1 VLKVTAPEVTPVGPF
16 GRPMPTPVFYGLA
29 ISSVGGPLAL
39 VTLFL
44 PNALVDVRSAAGLA
58 VLLGAVAFIFPVVA
72 WYRYAGAVASSGGLY
87 SFVEAAAGTNVA
99 RLHGTIWIV
108 SYFLYL
114 PSTIMFVLYEVLPSA
129 FPGMTSYQ
137 APLAIAIP
145 VIMVVAL
152 MGWRLGL
159 YALTAAVA
167 VAQVALVGV
176 LAGLEIA
183 HLGHAPVAVAAQV
196 PGGGSLAR
204 SAASVSLL
212 FVCASLPLYL
222 GSEVGRPTTVTAR
235 SLPLAVGVATVCSFI
250 GVIALGPF
258 PSSVLGAEVPG
269 WSIARAVGGQAFAD
283 VVVIG
288 TALSVLTL
296 VLLEYVALTRL
307 LPAMSWAR
315 PRRAELGVGIAFVAS
330 AALSLINPEAAYEK
344 LINPALIAL
353 YLSQLVVFAVYP
365 RFRKQQGRMRATDV
379 FVAAAAS
386 ALMIYGLYDAL
397 KPSTGL

>member
-1 VLKVTAPEVTPVGPF
+1 VLKVTAPEVAPVGPF
-16 GRPMPTPVFYGLA
+16 GRPMPTAVFYGLA

-44 PNALVDVRSAAGLA
+44 PNTLVDARSAAGLA
-58 VLLGAVAFIFPVVA
+58 VLLGAAAFVFPVIA
-72 WYRYAGAVASSGGLY
+72 WYRYAGSVASSGGLY
-87 SFVEAAAGTNVA
+87 SFVEVAAGTRVA
-99 RLHGTIWIV
+99 RVHGAVWIV

-114 PSTIMFVLYEVLPSA
+114 PSTVMFVLYDVLPTA

-145 VIMVVAL
+145 VVMVLAL

-167 VAQVALVGV
+167 VAQVALVGI

-183 HLGHAPVAVAAQV
+183 HIGHASVAVAAHV
-196 PGGGSLAR
+196 PAGTLAR

-222 GSEVGRPTTVTAR
+222 GSEVNRARTATAR
-235 SLPLAVGVATVCSFI
+235 ALPIAVGVATVCSFV
-250 GVIALGPF
+250 GVIGLGPYPGSF
-258 PSSVLGAEVPG
+258 LAAEVPG
-269 WSIARAVGGQAFAD
+269 WSIAGAVGGQAFAD
-283 VVVIG
+283 VVVVG

-307 LPAMSWAR
+307 LHAMVSAR
-315 PRRAELGVGIAFVAS
+315 PRLAEMGVGIAFVAS
-330 AALSLINPEAAYEK
+330 AALSLINPDAAYEK
-344 LINPALIAL
+344 LIDPSLIAL
-353 YLSQLVVFAVYP
+353 YLSQLVVFVVYP
-365 RFRKQQGRMRATDV
+365 RFRKQQGKLRAIDLL
-379 FVAAAAS
+379 VAAAAS
-386 ALMIYGLYDAL
+386 ALMIYGLYNAL
-397 KPSTGL
+397 KPSTGI